1 VGGVWGALQLPP
13 FIGIIEHLGH
23 PAYLMTIL
31 GVWYFLAGVALL
43 APRFPNAGCFRS
55 LLLVIC
61 PYLYLAKAVVPD
73 LEPTRIG
80 YGKFGGN
87 ILQSNDCS

>member
-1 VGGVWGALQLPP
+1 MPGGRCLGLQLPP
-13 FIGIIEHLGH
+13 FIGIIEHLGY

-61 PYLYLAKAVVPD
+61 PYLGASVINCWSDPCED
-73 LEPTRIG
+73 LRHHR
-80 YGKFGGN
+80 
-87 ILQSNDCS
+87 L